1 MNSNIILY
9 EAKTEAD
16 IRRFRAELRAYHARD
31 IFPGDKDREELAYF
45 LGKEYRGQIEAL
57 RKRERDPLHF
67 LFLRRDGEEIGFAMP
82 VIYGSEDGKC
92 FLLEFCVYPPRLPG
106 KRHGPC
112 LR

>member
-82 VIYGSEDGKC
+82 VRQVLPAGV
-92 FLLEFCVYPPRLPG
+92 LRLPRLPG